1 MLGRV
6 LSVDDIRDGTH
17 WHNALALAQHIEDD
31 YYRDLN
37 EEALRKGEHRPPSKP
52 LVSER
57 ILWIP
62 VVPFSVYDG
71 RVYGID
77 TRDGKVRELLDDA
90 FTPGACPADAH
101 SYGSIRAHLLTVCD
115 HLRRRNAWVEA
126 TTPRCHQRRFLRLCP
141 GQRSAERV
149 VCQAAAPVLGPRRTS
164 AGSTGPGPSLVRG

>member
-1 MLGRV
+1 MLGLV

-71 RVYGID
+71 RVYGSI
-77 TRDGKVRELLDDA
+77 
-90 FTPGACPADAH
+90 PATEKCANY
-101 SYGSIRAHLLTVCD
+101 S
-115 HLRRRNAWVEA
+115 
-126 TTPRCHQRRFLRLCP
+126 TTPSHPAPAPPTPTPTAASAHTSSPSAITSGGGTLGWRPPLLVVTSDDSCGSAQASDQRN
-141 GQRSAERV
+141 G
-149 VCQAAAPVLGPRRTS
+149 
-164 AGSTGPGPSLVRG
+164 